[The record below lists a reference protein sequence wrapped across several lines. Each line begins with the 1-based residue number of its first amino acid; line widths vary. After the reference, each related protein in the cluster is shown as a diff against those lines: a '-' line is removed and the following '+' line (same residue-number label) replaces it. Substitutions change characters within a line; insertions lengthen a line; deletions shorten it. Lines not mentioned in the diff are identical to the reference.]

1 MRARIY
7 ARYSTDMQDYASIA
21 DQLRVGR
28 ERATREGWTVTG
40 EYTDEGISGSALGN
54 RPGVLKAIRDGE
66 AGVYDVLIVMELGR
80 LARSEDLPK
89 LIQRLKFRGVRVI
102 GLQDGFDSSS
112 RTARMQAGMASI
124 MGAEFIEMISRRV
137 HSALEMRA
145 KDGKATGGK
154 AFEDPDIVREIFT
167 RFAAGES
174 MKAIASDLN
183 RRNIPSPGAAWK
195 ERSRPRGRWQ
205 VSTLHA
211 LLRNE
216 RYIGRLIWNRSQWV
230 KDPDTGIRQRRERP
244 QTEWI
249 IQQCDRLIDD
259 ATWARARSRFQVRT
273 GRGGVPKFLLSGIL
287 ECAVC
292 GGKMIVYGGG
302 TRRYICGTFHAGGE
316 HACSNRSSFPRD
328 FAEDRI
334 LAPVIEDLL
343 SPAAIAEGIRVM
355 RQERAVP
362 PKREPMDR
370 EVRELERL
378 VQQGVLSAEV
388 AAPAIEAAKRKAV
401 DLEIQAPMPNLPWP
415 SEKAWRETVLGM
427 REILQGDDALAAR
440 EVLRNLIGPARCRPA
455 VDGHVVVELTTRHV
469 LLATGTGGRVHGT
482 VGTRAYSAAE
492 SVDGFK
498 AHPRYQPIY
507 RLVSIPVSTR
517 KKRGA

>member
-21 DQLRVGR
+21 DQLRVGK
-28 ERATREGWTVTG
+28 ERASREGWTVTG

-54 RPGVLKAIRDGE
+54 RPGVLAAIRDGE
-66 AGVYDVLIVMELGR
+66 AGKYDVLIVMELGR

-89 LIQRLKFRGVRVI
+89 LIQRLKFRGARVI
-102 GLQDGFDSSS
+102 GIQDGFDSSS

-137 HSALEMRA
+137 HSSLEMRA

-154 AFEDPDIVREIFT
+154 AFEDPEIVREIFT

-174 MKAIASDLN
+174 MRAIASDLN
-183 RRNIPSPGAAWK
+183 RRDIPSPGANWK

-216 RYIGRLIWNRSQWV
+216 RYIGRLIWNRSQWI
-230 KDPDTGIRQRRERP
+230 KDPDRGIRHRRERP
-244 QTEWI
+244 ESEWI
-249 IQQCDRLIDD
+249 IRQCDRLIDE
-259 ATWARARSRFQVRT
+259 ATWSRVQSRFRVRK
-273 GRGGVPKFLLSGIL
+273 GRGGVAKFLLSGIL
-287 ECAVC
+287 ECAEC
-292 GGKMIVYGGG
+292 GGKMIVFGGG
-302 TRRYICGTFHAGGE
+302 TRRYICGTYHAGGE
-316 HACSNRSSFPRD
+316 HACSNRSSFPLD
-328 FAEDRI
+328 FAEGRI

-343 SPAAIAEGIRVM
+343 SPAAIAEGIRLM
-355 RQERAVP
+355 RQERAAPV
-362 PKREPMDR
+362 KRDPVGR
-370 EVRELERL
+370 EIRELERL
-378 VQQGVLSAEV
+378 VQNGVLSVEI
-388 AAPAIEAAKRKAV
+388 AAPAIEVAKRKAAQA
-401 DLEIQAPMPNLPWP
+401 EAEAPMPIMPWP
-415 SEKAWRETVLGM
+415 TEKAWREAVVGM
-427 REILQGDDALAAR
+427 REVLRGDDVIAAR

-455 VDGHVVVELTTRHV
+455 VDGHVAVELTTRHV

-482 VGTRAYSAAE
+482 MQSRGYGAPE
-492 SVDGFK
+492 SVDGFN